1 MSGFRRGAL
10 LWRPSELAGC
20 TVLRPSGVL
29 DWDGYRRFGDDLVR
43 YAVDRPRAVVVV
55 VDDLDLIEEAVA
67 TACASARVR
76 VSDWP
81 HVPIVLVADG
91 IANPTATVATRHRV
105 PAFASVEAA
114 LRSLP
119 APPPRR
125 EASIELAPSTISS
138 MYARRFVTRMC
149 DRWGIGPVRTDA
161 LLVATELVENAL
173 LHAFGEMRLCL
184 ESQGGLLTI
193 AVADAD
199 PQEAML
205 REPVAGHPARF
216 GLHVVA
222 SLARAWGCA
231 PRWPVGKVVW
241 ATLADHGRP
250 LLSRGPV

>member
-1 MSGFRRGAL
+1 MPGSRRGAL

-43 YAVDRPRAVVVV
+43 YAVDRPRAVIVV
-55 VDDLDLIEEAVA
+55 VDDLDLVEDAVA

-81 HVPIVLVADG
+81 HVPIVLVAAG
-91 IANPTATVATRHRV
+91 LANPTATVAARHRV
-105 PAFASVEAA
+105 PTFPSIEDA

-119 APPPRR
+119 PAPPRR
-125 EASIELAPSTISS
+125 EASIELAPSTLSS
-138 MYARRFVTRMC
+138 MHARQFVTRVC
-149 DRWGIGPVRTDA
+149 DRWEVGPVRTDA

-173 LHAFGEMRLCL
+173 LHAFGELLLRLEC
-184 ESQGGLLTI
+184 QGNSLTI

-205 REPVAGHPARF
+205 REPAAGHPARF

-241 ATLADHGRP
+241 ATLADQRHS
-250 LLSRGPV
+250 LLL

>member
-10 LWRPSELAGC
+10 FWRPSELAGC

-29 DWDGYRRFGDDLVR
+29 DWDGCRRFGDDLVR
-43 YAVDRPRAVVVV
+43 YAVDRPRAVIVA
-55 VDDLDLIEEAVA
+55 VDDLDLVEDAVA

-81 HVPIVLVADG
+81 DVPIVLVANG
-91 IANPTATVATRHRV
+91 LANPTATVAARHRV
-105 PAFASVEAA
+105 PAFESVEAA
-114 LRSLP
+114 LRALP
-119 APPPRR
+119 VAPARQ
-125 EASIELAPSTISS
+125 EASIELEPSTISS
-138 MYARRFVTRMC
+138 MHARRFVTRMC
-149 DRWGIGPVRTDA
+149 DRWDVGPVRTDA

-173 LHAFGEMRLCL
+173 LHAFGELGLRL
-184 ESQGGLLTI
+184 ESQGELLTI

-199 PQEAML
+199 PHEAML
-205 REPVAGHPARF
+205 REPAAGHPARF

-241 ATLADHGRP
+241 ATLADHDRP
-250 LLSRGPV
+250 SLP